1 MVRVDLKKG
10 VNIAAA
16 IAVLT
21 LSGCAS
27 LETLPADKLSR
38 IAGALVNKP
47 ITSVSNIR
55 SVGDLELYDA
65 TASDGTVY
73 SCSLQVVFGVSSQHE
88 KCDPK
93 K

>member
-10 VNIAAA
+10 AHIAVA
-16 IAVLT
+16 IAVLA

-27 LETLPADKLSR
+27 LETLPTDKLSS

-55 SVGDLELYDA
+55 SVGDIELYDA

-73 SCSLQVVFGVSSQHE
+73 SCSLQVVFGMGSQHE
-88 KCDPK
+88 KCEPK